1 MKRIL
6 GIGLLLVALA
16 AFAGLS
22 TGAKDQDTFGEFK
35 VELDNAFGLIEGGD
49 FKVAGVRAGKI
60 TTLEVDQKTKRAV
73 VGFEVTEGG
82 FGSLREDAR
91 CEVMPQSLVGEY
103 FVNCEP
109 GTSKTLLKPGTM
121 IRVDR
126 TSSTVPPDLVA
137 NIMRRPRRERLRLII
152 NELGAAV
159 AGNAENLNDALRRAS
174 PALRETNRVLKILAD
189 QNQVLADLA
198 RDADTVVAALNDN
211 RRDVGRWV
219 VEARDTAAASAER
232 DEDIARGFERLPT
245 FLAELEPTMEQL
257 GLTVERQGPALQNLA
272 ASSEQIERLL
282 ENIPPFAEANR
293 PALEALGE
301 ASKTG
306 LEAVE
311 PARGTVRELSRYAEG
326 VPELGR
332 NLAIILE
339 HLDDREHA
347 IEADPRSPGGKG
359 YTGLEALLQYTFD
372 QALAINLHDGES
384 HILQAQVFEG
394 PCAPYAD
401 RKAAK
406 ALVEQCG
413 KLLGPNSLGVTTA
426 DPTEPP
432 GGWDGDDS
440 GPEER
445 DPNVRR
451 RTAPDERDLARER
464 RGGSD
469 RGGDGGGD
477 RGGSNSGSGS
487 GSGGGGDGES
497 DSGGGRGP
505 AGVELPKLDDIL
517 PGAGGGGDAPKA
529 PEVKPPAVKSLPNLA
544 AAQQR
549 EAEQREKNEQML
561 DFLFGS

>member
-6 GIGLLLVALA
+6 AIGLLLVAA
-16 AFAGLS
+16 TAFVGLS
-22 TGAKDQDTFGEFK
+22 TGASEEESLGEFK

-60 TTLEVDQKTKRAV
+60 TELEVDQRTKRAV
-73 VGFEVTEGG
+73 VGFEVTETG

-109 GTSKTLLKPGTM
+109 GKSKTLLEKGDM
-121 IRVDR
+121 IPVDR

-159 AGNAENLNDALRRAS
+159 AGNGDNLNDAIRRAS
-174 PALRETNRVLKILAD
+174 PALRETNRVLAILAD

-198 RDADTVVAALNDN
+198 RDADTVVGALNDN
-211 RRDVGRWV
+211 RRDIGRWV
-219 VEARDTAAASAER
+219 EETRDIAATSAER
-232 DEDIARGFERLPT
+232 DADIARGFERLPT

-272 ASSEQIERLL
+272 ASADQLERLF
-282 ENIPPFAEANR
+282 ENLPPFADASR
-293 PALEALGE
+293 PALDALGE

-306 LEAVE
+306 REAVE
-311 PARGTVRELSRYAEG
+311 PARETVRELERYSAG
-326 VPELGR
+326 TPELGK

-372 QALAINLHDGES
+372 QTLAVNLHDGET

-401 RKAAK
+401 RTQAK
-406 ALVEQCG
+406 EHMEQCG
-413 KLLGPNSLGVTTA
+413 KLLGPNALGLVTA
-426 DPTEPP
+426 DPTQPP
-432 GGWDGDDS
+432 GWDGDDH
-440 GPEER
+440 GPEGS
-445 DPNVRR
+445 DPNNRR
-451 RTAPDERDLARER
+451 RTADDQRDLAVERR
-464 RGGSD
+464 RGGR
-469 RGGDGGGD
+469 RGDGGSAGGGNGGGD
-477 RGGSNSGSGS
+477 RGGN
-487 GSGGGGDGES
+487 GGGNGNGKP
-497 DSGGGRGP
+497 GGGRP
-505 AGVELPKLDDIL
+505 PVELPKLDDVL
-517 PGAGGGGDAPKA
+517 PGAGGA
-529 PEVKPPAVKSLPNLA
+529 PEVPKVKPPELPNLGTA
-544 AAQQR
+544 AER
-549 EAEQREKNEQML
+549 EEQDRENNEQLM